1 MSDRKKRAERREQ
14 QSREVEA
21 SQKALRASITETE
34 RLVGE
39 SEQMLRRHRKECDD
53 DNGESEN

>member
-1 MSDRKKRAERREQ
+1 MPDRKKRAERREQ

-21 SQKALRASITETE
+21 SQKALRESIAETE

-39 SEQMLRRHRKECDD
+39 SEKMLRRHRKECDD
-53 DNGESEN
+53 DERESDN

>member
-1 MSDRKKRAERREQ
+1 MTDKEKRAELREQ

-21 SQKALRASITETE
+21 SQKAMRESIAETD

-39 SEQMLRRHRKECDD
+39 SEAMLQRHRQEREDD
-53 DNGESEN
+53 DREES